1 MRELFGKP
9 IRLADRSLVESA
21 AEMLRCVEKDGQR
34 VAFLV
39 VGDPLCATTHT
50 DLILR
55 CREKK
60 IPTEVVHN
68 ASIMNAVSSCGL
80 QLYRFGE
87 VCTSLQQQVS
97 LPFWTARWKPES
109 FFDKIEDNRKRG
121 CHTLCLLD
129 IQVKER
135 SEENMVKGRMDIF
148 EPPRYMS
155 IPQALSQLSQIVDR
169 RQEEVEAASS
179 KETDEQVT
187 TSKDKEDPP
196 TPSTTSTT
204 SEGEAE
210 AENETTTA
218 TSTQKHWLQQ
228 EKNIVGIARLGAS
241 DECIRCGTVEE
252 LINAEFGPPL
262 HALVIPADDLHECE
276 QDYIDFYRGQVEN

>member
-1 MRELFGKP
+1 MLSLVGLGLGSPDDVTVRGREVIRRSDVLYLDACTALFPGCEQENMRELFGKP
-9 IRLADRSLVESA
+9 IRLADRSLI
-21 AEMLRCVEKDGQR
+21 AEMLRCVKKDGQR

-39 VGDPLCATTHT
+39 VGDLLCATTHT

-55 CREKK
+55 CRVKK

-87 VCTSLQQQVS
+87 
-97 LPFWTARWKPES
+97 APES
-109 FFDKIEDNRKRG
+109 FFDKVEDNRKRG
-121 CHTLCLLD
+121 CHTLCLLN

-135 SEENMVKGRMDIF
+135 SEEKMLKGRMDIF

-155 IPQALSQLSQIVDR
+155 IPQPLSQFSQIVDG
-169 RQEEVEAASS
+169 RQEE
-179 KETDEQVT
+179 
-187 TSKDKEDPP
+187 
-196 TPSTTSTT
+196 
-204 SEGEAE
+204 
-210 AENETTTA
+210 
-218 TSTQKHWLQQ
+218 HWLQQ
-228 EKNIVGIARLGAS
+228 ENNIVGIARLFAS
-241 DECIRCGTVEE
+241 DECIRCGTVKE

-276 QDYIDFYRGQVEN
+276 QDYIDFY